1 MEHLKLPP
9 RSRRIGCD
17 DDVLRPTENS
27 INPNLLRS
35 NAGNR
40 GVLRQV
46 AEIKNVR
53 LDRQAFAKILGIR
66 LQYAIGSAVQPTLSN
81 ANTVRNP
88 TTKIRFIDAPI
99 RLMPKALEGHSG
111 YSSIAVSRT
120 APGCLAVAVAPTG
133 VEGRPGKER
142 CRALRQGKFSAAL
155 EGLTDGLLGAL
166 PDGQGHFV
174 A

>member
-40 GVLRQV
+40 GVLCQV

-53 LDRQAFAKILGIR
+53 LDRQAFAKILRIR
-66 LQYAIGSAVQPTLSN
+66 LQYAIGS
-81 ANTVRNP
+81 
-88 TTKIRFIDAPI
+88 
-99 RLMPKALEGHSG
+99 
-111 YSSIAVSRT
+111 
-120 APGCLAVAVAPTG
+120 AVAPTG